1 MITSVEFKNFR
12 GLNDLTLP
20 LSQATMLTGVNG
32 VGKTSVLEG
41 LYCLFS
47 ETRLD
52 VSPLSR
58 YNKSIGFIVN
68 QSANIPV
75 GVAAR
80 QNYNYKLFWDECPSY
95 EQTACSIKAVSD
107 NKLSWVWS
115 YKKAKLHDLDKRLT
129 MNNPVPVDSSSEFA
143 LWNWRIN
150 GIIIDEKSHHPKK
163 IDKSFSRVQI
173 LAPDGGLYL
182 LPLEA
187 KAMSI
192 CKYLDFASI
201 RLQPQKL
208 SFQTS
213 KQLTKALQIIDSR
226 VTDVRLIDIVN
237 GLSVILNDNK
247 SVTLGTIGN
256 GAVTWISALIAIFDI
271 IETIKNHPQLNI
283 PVIVLIDE
291 MGAGIH
297 YSIMLDVWKYISE
310 FIKQNR
316 NIQFVFT
323 SHSDD
328 CIRAYCKAFS
338 DQDIAKIVRLHKT
351 IVDSRITHTEYSKD
365 SFENI
370 INGDWEV
377 RG

>member
-12 GLNDLTLP
+12 GLNDLKIP
-20 LSQATMLTGVNG
+20 LSQATMLTGLNG

-47 ETRLD
+47 ETMLD
-52 VSPLSR
+52 VSPISR
-58 YNKSIGFIVN
+58 YSKSIDFFVN
-68 QSANIPV
+68 QSANLPL
-75 GVAAR
+75 GFAAR
-80 QNYNYKLFWDECPSY
+80 QSYNYKLFWDECPSY
-95 EQTACSIKAVSD
+95 EHTECSVSAKFD
-107 NKLSWVWS
+107 NNLSWTWK
-115 YKKAKLHDLDKRLT
+115 YKRAKLNDLDKNLI
-129 MNNPVPVDSSSEFA
+129 MNNSIPVDSSSDFA
-143 LWNWRIN
+143 LWNWSAN
-150 GIIIDEKSHHPKK
+150 GTAFDKKTHQPKK
-163 IDKSFSRVQI
+163 INNSFSRAQ
-173 LAPDGGLYL
+173 LLTPDYGLYF
-182 LPLEA
+182 LPPEI
-187 KAMSI
+187 KAASI

-213 KQLTKALQIIDSR
+213 KHLTEALKLINPHI
-226 VTDVRLIDIVN
+226 TDIRLTDIKS
-237 GLSVILNDNK
+237 GLSVVLDDSQSI
-247 SVTLGTIGN
+247 TLGAIGN
-256 GAVTWISALIAIFDI
+256 GAVTWVSALIAIFDV
-271 IETIKNHPQLNI
+271 IETMKFYPHSDT

-297 YSIMLDVWKYISE
+297 YSIMLAVWKYISE

-328 CIRAYCKAFS
+328 CVRAYCETFYDMNANV
-338 DQDIAKIVRLHKT
+338 VRLHKT
-351 IVDSRITHTEYSKD
+351 AVDNKIMCTEYSKD